1 MHFLLINV
9 SKFSG
14 VAKLLSIWNA
24 FSLLK
29 NHFECSFVSSECSLQ
44 SSNVCFEV
52 RSEYLRWLNSEQF
65 DRLTYYGSQSGLAKL
80 AHRKLLERTS
90 KQTLELCNEHLK
102 WFFKSELQSRAT
114 LFNLKKLHF
123 YLGLLKKGINHKIAS
138 NHWQSNQINFGITS
152 WIFFEKTQMC
162 SIYREKLKCPRF
174 IEKNPNVL
182 DLSRKHKHPRLI
194 VKIQMSSIYQENPN
208 VLDLSRKLKC
218 PRYIV
223 KIQMSS
229 IYREKPKCPRFI
241 EKTQMSSIY
250 RENSNVLDLSR
261 KTQMSSIYREN
272 PNILK
277 LSGKPKCP
285 QFIEKTQIS
294 LIYRENTNIVD
305 LSWKFK
311 CPRFI
316 KKTQMFSI
324 YRENPN
330 VLDLSRKPKCPR
342 FIKKFQM
349 SLVNQ

>member
-1 MHFLLINV
+1 M
-9 SKFSG
+9 
-14 VAKLLSIWNA
+14 
-24 FSLLK
+24 
-29 NHFECSFVSSECSLQ
+29 Q

-65 DRLTYYGSQSGLAKL
+65 DRLTYYGSQSELAKL
-80 AHRKLLERTS
+80 AHRKLSERTS

-102 WFFKSELQSRAT
+102 WFFKRELQSRAT

-152 WIFFEKTQMC
+152 WIFLEKTQMC

-174 IEKNPNVL
+174 IEKNPSVL

-194 VKIQMSSIYQENPN
+194 VKIQIEKNPN
-208 VLDLSRKLKC
+208 ILDLSRKPKC

-241 EKTQMSSIY
+241 EKTQISSNYRVNPNVLDLSRKPKYPRFIEKTQISSTY

-261 KTQMSSIYREN
+261 KPKCSRFIEKTQMSSIYREN
-272 PNILK
+272 PN
-277 LSGKPKCP
+277 
-285 QFIEKTQIS
+285 
-294 LIYRENTNIVD
+294 
-305 LSWKFK
+305 
-311 CPRFI
+311 
-316 KKTQMFSI
+316 
-324 YRENPN
+324 
-330 VLDLSRKPKCPR
+330 VLDLLRNSKCPWL
-342 FIKKFQM
+342 I
-349 SLVNQ
+349 NNT